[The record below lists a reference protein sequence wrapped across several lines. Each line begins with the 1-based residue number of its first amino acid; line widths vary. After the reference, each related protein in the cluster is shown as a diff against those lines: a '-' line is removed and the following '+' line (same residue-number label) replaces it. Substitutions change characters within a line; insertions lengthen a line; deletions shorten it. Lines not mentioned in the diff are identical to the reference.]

1 MARPKTIPWQKRVL
15 VFLAHRQNGG
25 KVYPIARKYR
35 VARSTVNVI
44 VNEFEEFGFSDGP
57 RARLS
62 TDLLRQMQEQHLSRM
77 VSHPAVGSWT
87 LGPGTEN
94 ETGRQDAFSNP
105 LHIDEDFAW
114 HIKGTSSEQVILEA
128 IEAVRDYL
136 TRESDAWRQL
146 RSDLEERCGLPER
159 GDDTIND
166 PEPHLLQALRRQ
178 LRNVIFD
185 RSFQGDPP
193 PPGWLEWDTSPNNP
207 TVLRLRRESVAVGD
221 SETHR
226 RVQQGIAEFV
236 TNNFRDHQRRFIE
249 IERLRQDLG
258 IMQGILSRSLDSI
271 DQEVIRR
278 GICPS
283 CPYPEAM
290 LDLDLTLRQH
300 NGTLEEPDA
309 LDLQGSV
316 TE

>member
-57 RARLS
+57 RAKLS
-62 TDLLRQMQEQHLSRM
+62 TDLLLQMQEQHLIRM
-77 VSHPAVGSWT
+77 VSHPTVGSWS

-94 ETGRQDAFSNP
+94 EADRQAAFSNP

-114 HIKGTSSEQVILEA
+114 HTKGTQSEQVILEG
-128 IEAVRDYL
+128 IQAVRDYL
-136 TRESDAWRQL
+136 SRESDAWRQL
-146 RSDLEERCGLPER
+146 RSGLEERCGLPER

-166 PEPHLLQALRRQ
+166 PEPHLLPALRRQ

-185 RSFQGDPP
+185 RSFQSDPP
-193 PPGWLEWDTSPNNP
+193 PPSWIEWDTSPNNP
-207 TVLRLRRESVAVGD
+207 QVLSLRREPVAVGGP
-221 SETHR
+221 ETHR
-226 RVQQGIAEFV
+226 RVQQGIAEFIA
-236 TNNFRDHQRRFIE
+236 NDFGDHQRRFIE
-249 IERLRQDLG
+249 VERLRQDLG
-258 IMQGILSRSLDSI
+258 IMQGIMSQSLDAI
-271 DQEVIRR
+271 DQDVIRR

-290 LDLDLTLRQH
+290 LELGVTLPEQNGPLDGSDGLDLKG
-300 NGTLEEPDA
+300 N
-309 LDLQGSV
+309 V
-316 TE
+316 TG